1 MKKQILSIALGLVT
15 MAIGTTT
22 YAADKNPVNA
32 TKFTVNEKA
41 VNNSISSFIFLTT
54 DGLTVHSEIDGN
66 KVTSAYD
73 KNGDWLYTIERHTA
87 VSLLKD
93 IMDIVKD
100 SYSNYSITGMEKV
113 DRPGHNTVYVVHI
126 EDRNSIK
133 TLRVRNG
140 EVELMQDF
148 QRG

>member
-22 YAADKNPVNA
+22 YAADKNPVSD
-32 TKFTVNEKA
+32 TRFTVSEKA
-41 VNNSISSFIFLTT
+41 VNNSISPFISLPT

-73 KNGDWLYTIERHTA
+73 KNGNWLYTIERHTA
-87 VSLLKD
+87 ISLLKD

-100 SYSNYSITGMEKV
+100 SYNNYSITGMEKV

-140 EVELMQDF
+140 DVELIQDF
-148 QRG
+148 QKG